1 MSVERA
7 AHSGNLSEQAFT
19 GRPRVRSAGVGDRI
33 AVDIYIVAELAAI
46 LATGLIVA
54 NLYVGRVLGV
64 ADYFNAYLT
73 PLLFVPLVTVAG
85 LNRRGLHGFERLC
98 RFFGNAG
105 AVAATL
111 TAAFMLLAVAG
122 FAAGVANDYSRVWFA
137 GWYLLAMATV
147 LALRLAASE
156 LFSRLSDA
164 GVIGRTVLV
173 YGHGRAR
180 DDVARRLRTA
190 RTGIRLAGVFGPAPA
205 RPKSPG
211 DGLSGDGGIKR
222 LIAFAREN
230 PVDAVILA
238 LPGVEAKV
246 LKSLLIELSALP
258 VEVQLYPGVDGARV
272 PLRGVCIVE
281 RLALLDLQRKPIAGW
296 GPILKAVED
305 YTLAAA
311 ALALM
316 APLFV
321 LIAAAIKLDSAGPVL
336 FAQRRHGLNHRVIR
350 VLKFRTM
357 QVMEDD
363 DRFTQARRGDE
374 RVTRVGSILR
384 RTSLDELPQLINVL
398 RGEMS
403 IVGPRP
409 HPLALNDRY
418 AGLLRHYEN
427 RHRVK
432 PGITG
437 WAQINGWR
445 GPTENCEEMRRRVE
459 CDLEYIENWSL
470 WMDFKVIAATPFVG
484 FIHRNAV

>member
-1 MSVERA
+1 MSVEHA
-7 AHSGNLSEQAFT
+7 EHSGHLTEQALA
-19 GRPRVRSAGVGDRI
+19 GRPRLRFAGVGDRI

-46 LATGLIVA
+46 LAAGLLVA
-54 NLYVGRVLGV
+54 KLYVGHVLGV
-64 ADYFNAYLT
+64 ADYFREYLT
-73 PLLFVPLVTVAG
+73 PLLLVPLVAVAG
-85 LNRRGLHGFERLC
+85 LNRRGLYGFERLC
-98 RFFGNAG
+98 RLFGNAG
-105 AVAATL
+105 SVAATL
-111 TAAFMLLAVAG
+111 TAAFMLLVVAG
-122 FAAGVANDYSRVWFA
+122 FAAGVANDYSRIWFA
-137 GWYLLAMATV
+137 GWYMLAMVTV
-147 LALRLAASE
+147 LALRLAASG

-190 RTGIRLAGVFGPAPA
+190 RAGIRLAGVFGPSPA
-205 RPKSPG
+205 RPKSAG
-211 DGLSGDGGIKR
+211 DGASGNGGIKR
-222 LIAFAREN
+222 LIAFAREY

-238 LPGVEAKV
+238 LPGVEARV

-258 VEVQLYPGVDGARV
+258 VEVQLYPGIDGARF
-272 PLRGVCIVE
+272 PLRGVSILE
-281 RLALLDLQRKPIAGW
+281 RLPLLDLQRKPIAGW
-296 GPILKAVED
+296 GPILKAIED

-311 ALALM
+311 ALALA
-316 APLFV
+316 APLLV
-321 LIAAAIKLDSAGPVL
+321 LIAAAIKLDSPGPVF

-363 DRFTQARRGDE
+363 DRFTQARRGDA
-374 RVTRVGSILR
+374 RVTRVGAFLR
-384 RTSLDELPQLINVL
+384 RSSLDELPQLINVL

-437 WAQINGWR
+437 WAQINGYR
-445 GPTENCEEMRRRVE
+445 GPTESSEEMRKRVQ

-470 WMDFKVIAATPFVG
+470 WMDLKVIAATPFVG